1 MINVAHEINK
11 VIEQFNPLGI
21 YLFGSY
27 SRGTQTEASDLDLL
41 VIDDRATPMNRAK
54 DLTFEI
60 SKALYP
66 RDYHLDLLT
75 YSLQSFNDKIK
86 KNDPLIVQIVNEGKK
101 VYERSRA

>member
-41 VIDDRATPMNRAK
+41 IIDDRATQTNQAK

-75 YSLQSFNDKIK
+75 YSQKGFNDKIIQ
-86 KNDPLIVQIVNEGKK
+86 NDPLIVQIVKEGKK
-101 VYERSRA
+101 VYERART